1 MSASQPVKANL
12 IHFLSSGC
20 IDVSCCFKFFAAVF
34 SGSPFFSSTFA
45 GCYPAFTMAKV
56 SRMHRRCGVRSKA
69 RKMMAVCLGVVVLLA
84 SGAVVAYEM
93 GEGLLRRS
101 LSSETAL
108 NSVATCNLG
117 TGDTIATP
125 GTLTLSESSLSATVS
140 CSGQGNTF
148 VPADLKNVCD
158 GQTTIAEG
166 KHSDTTNCTIGSVAA
181 GKTVSLQQLLGANH
195 EIQWSTPQN
204 TETTEQGEVR
214 TLKLT
219 VSDLP
224 RTDKSFV
231 VGCQKNADTNP
242 SCKVTVNVN
251 ARPSSVDDKNVV
263 SCAYGQASNEKAVE
277 VEMSEEKNTLT
288 VDCGKDGSMQ
298 PPDYTTQYCAPDG
311 GKLEECTEKYS
322 DILDGFDSKWWTK
335 TDDSTSATL
344 TIPKT
349 NFPTEKKL
357 FLVGCTPKPTAS
369 HKDEKAPIPPKS
381 DVKASSCRVLVTV
394 KAASSATS
402 AFNPQ
407 VVAATTGVA
416 ALSALLAGSV

>member
-1 MSASQPVKANL
+1 
-12 IHFLSSGC
+12 
-20 IDVSCCFKFFAAVF
+20 
-34 SGSPFFSSTFA
+34 
-45 GCYPAFTMAKV
+45 MAKV

-69 RKMMAVCLGVVVLLA
+69 RKMMAVCFGVVVLLA
-84 SGAVVAYEM
+84 NGAVVAYEM

-108 NSVATCNLG
+108 NSVAACNLG
-117 TGDTIATP
+117 TENTIATP

-140 CSGQGNTF
+140 CLGQGNTF
-148 VPADLKNVCD
+148 VPADLKKVCD
-158 GQTTIAEG
+158 GQTIARG
-166 KHSDTTNCTIGSVAA
+166 NQSDSTNCMVGSVAA

-195 EIQWSTPQN
+195 EIQWSTSQN
-204 TETTEQGEVR
+204 TDTTQGGEVR

-231 VGCQKNADTNP
+231 VGCQKNADTNK

-251 ARPSSVDDKNVV
+251 ARPSSADDKNVV

-277 VEMSEEKNTLT
+277 VEMSEENNTLT

-298 PPDYTTQYCAPDG
+298 PTDYTTQYCAPDG

-349 NFPTEKKL
+349 NFPTEEKL
-357 FLVGCTPKPTAS
+357 FLVGCTPKSTAS
-369 HKDEKAPIPPKS
+369 HKDEKAPILPKS

-402 AFNPQ
+402 AFTPQ

>member
-1 MSASQPVKANL
+1 
-12 IHFLSSGC
+12 
-20 IDVSCCFKFFAAVF
+20 
-34 SGSPFFSSTFA
+34 
-45 GCYPAFTMAKV
+45 MAKV

-84 SGAVVAYEM
+84 SRAVVAYEM

-117 TGDTIATP
+117 TEDTIATP
-125 GTLTLSESSLSATVS
+125 GMLTLSESSLSATVS
-140 CSGQGNTF
+140 CLGQGSTF

-158 GQTTIAEG
+158 GQTTNSGG
-166 KHSDTTNCTIGSVAA
+166 KQSDPTDCTVGSVAA
-181 GKTVSLQQLLGANH
+181 GKKVSLQQLLGANH

-231 VGCQKNADTNP
+231 VGCQKNADTNK

-288 VDCGKDGSMQ
+288 VDCGIDGSMQ
-298 PPDYTTQYCAPDG
+298 PTDYTTQYCAPDG

-322 DILDGFDSKWWTK
+322 DILDEFDSKWWTK

-349 NFPTEKKL
+349 NFPTEEKL
-357 FLVGCTPKPTAS
+357 FLVGCTPKSTAS
-369 HKDEKAPIPPKS
+369 HKDEKAPILPKS

-402 AFNPQ
+402 AFTPQ

-416 ALSALLAGSV
+416 ALSALLAGSM